1 VIEFVLSRD
10 TRDSIFEP
18 TRGNRN
24 SVEFQFAGLGGDTKY
39 YKVVAESAWFF
50 PLPVFN
56 LVWAARGLAGIVQGY
71 GGEEVPIFERFFLGG
86 ATTLRGQS
94 TRSVAPKDD
103 QGEVIGG
110 TSELLFSTEL
120 LIPIVPRFRL
130 ALFFDAGN
138 AYGFGTDFD
147 PTNLRLGAGVGVRF
161 FSPLGPL
168 RLDLG
173 YNLDRE
179 PGEKQYQVNF
189 TVGSPF

>member
-1 VIEFVLSRD
+1 MIELALSRD
-10 TRDSIFEP
+10 SRDNIFEP
-18 TRGNRN
+18 TRGSRN
-24 SVEFQFAGLGGDTKY
+24 SVEFAFAGLGGDTQFY
-39 YKVVAESAWFF
+39 RVVAESAWFV

-56 LVWAARGLAGIVQGY
+56 LVWAVRGLVGFIEGY
-71 GGEEVPIFERFFLGG
+71 GGQEVPIFERFFLGG
-86 ATTLRGQS
+86 ATTLRGQG
-94 TRSVAPKDD
+94 TREVAPRDAA
-103 QGEVIGG
+103 GELIGG

-120 LIPIVPRFRL
+120 LIPIVQRFRL
-130 ALFFDAGN
+130 VLFFDAGN

-173 YNLDRE
+173 YNIDRE
-179 PGEKQYQVNF
+179 PGEKEYQVHF